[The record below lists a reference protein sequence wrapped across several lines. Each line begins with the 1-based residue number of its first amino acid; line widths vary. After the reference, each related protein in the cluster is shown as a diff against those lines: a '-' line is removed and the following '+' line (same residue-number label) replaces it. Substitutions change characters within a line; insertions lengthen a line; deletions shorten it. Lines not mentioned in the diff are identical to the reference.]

1 MALPEDKINE
11 IINGFI
17 RTLKQQIPVTEVILF
32 GSYAH
37 GKAGDHSDIDLA
49 VISNWFEGRPRME
62 NMKYLSKIAATYNC
76 LIEAIPFTEK
86 EYTSLDNRSFL
97 SAILKT
103 GRSCSNVL
111 EQ

>member
-17 RTLKQQIPVTEVILF
+17 RTLKQQIPVKEVILF
-32 GSYAH
+32 GSYAN
-37 GKAGDHSDIDLA
+37 GKAGDHSNIDLA

-76 LIEAIPFTEK
+76 LIEPFLLRKKNIQVWITDRF
-86 EYTSLDNRSFL
+86 YPLF
-97 SAILKT
+97 
-103 GRSCSNVL
+103 
-111 EQ
+111 